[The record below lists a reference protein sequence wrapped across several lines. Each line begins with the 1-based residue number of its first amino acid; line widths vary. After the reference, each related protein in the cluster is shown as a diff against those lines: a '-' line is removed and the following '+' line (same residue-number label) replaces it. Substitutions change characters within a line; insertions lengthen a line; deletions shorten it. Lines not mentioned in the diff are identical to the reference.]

1 MKTTSDVITYF
12 LVLAVLTGFFASA
25 SFVKTAL
32 GAEVKGADVK
42 SPHSHTTPLIDTFKS
57 RYEEVTRAVLEGK
70 LPEETGK
77 KADDLWISVQ
87 KYMIQMDARIDS
99 LKLEA
104 REYVGPRREEALNQ
118 LVEAGVERERAL
130 MGYLQALEKLSGR
143 LEISKPPPQKPV
155 EIPDPEEAARDYE
168 KGKQK
173 APADYSDPEKA
184 ALETGKKKKKGL
196 DLEIII
202 EPEDIINKEQNMD

>member
-1 MKTTSDVITYF
+1 M
-12 LVLAVLTGFFASA
+12 
-25 SFVKTAL
+25 
-32 GAEVKGADVK
+32 
-42 SPHSHTTPLIDTFKS
+42 
-57 RYEEVTRAVLEGK
+57 EGK

>member
-12 LVLAVLTGFFASA
+12 LLLAVLTGFFASP

-32 GAEVKGADVK
+32 GEEVKGADVK

-57 RYEEVTRAVLEGK
+57 RYEEVTRAVGEGK
-70 LPEETGK
+70 LPEEVK
-77 KADDLWISVQ
+77 AEADDLWISVQ

-104 REYVGPRREEALNQ
+104 REYEGPRREEAINQ
-118 LVEAGVERERAL
+118 LVEAGAERERTL
-130 MGYLQALEKLSGR
+130 MSYLQTLDKLSGR
-143 LEISKPPPQKPV
+143 QKISKPPPQKPI
-155 EIPDPEEAARDYE
+155 EIPDPKKAAKDYE
-168 KGKQK
+168 ETRKKG
-173 APADYSDPEKA
+173 PADYPDPEKA

-202 EPEDIINKEQNMD
+202 EPEDIINKEQDMD